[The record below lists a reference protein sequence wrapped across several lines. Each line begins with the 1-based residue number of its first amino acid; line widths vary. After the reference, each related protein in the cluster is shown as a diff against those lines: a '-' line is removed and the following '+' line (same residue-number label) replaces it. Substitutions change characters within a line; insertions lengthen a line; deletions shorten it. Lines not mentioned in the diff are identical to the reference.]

1 MSRVRVHS
9 FSVSVDGFGAGPD
22 QSFLEPL
29 GVGGQR
35 VHEWFFTTRTGRE
48 MVGEPGGTTG
58 TDDAFVADRFAGAG
72 ATVMGRNMFG
82 PVRGPWDGDWDG
94 WWGDEPPYGHDVFVL
109 THFERAPLPMDGGT
123 TFHFVTDGLEAA
135 LERARESA
143 GDQDVVLGGGV
154 STLREALAK
163 GLVDDLHLVVAPVVL
178 GRGEQLFDGSFDLA
192 RYYECTEHVGTELVT
207 HYRFRRRSS

>member
-1 MSRVRVHS
+1 MTRVRVHS

-35 VHEWFFTTRTGRE
+35 VHEWFFATRTGRE
-48 MVGEPGGTTG
+48 MIGEPGGSTG
-58 TDDAFVADRFAGAG
+58 VDDSFVANRFDGVG

-82 PVRGPWDGDWDG
+82 PIRGPWEGDWDG

-109 THFERAPLPMDGGT
+109 THFEREPLPMQGGT

-135 LERARESA
+135 LSRAREAA

-154 STLREALAK
+154 STLREALAN
-163 GLVDDLHLVVAPVVL
+163 GWVDDMHLVVAPVVL

-192 RYYECTEHVGTELVT
+192 RHYDCTEHVGTELAT
-207 HYRFRRRSS
+207 HYRFTRRAD